1 MASCAPLIGFSC
13 QQRNPTKAAHIHNY
27 CCPLR
32 ECKSPALTLTSSF
45 AVSVNDA
52 TGSGAGWNL
61 QAVIGVLADAAS
73 DTIPAGNHTI
83 QSTAVSGTT
92 GTAPTN
98 GIGYPLM
105 IPTTSGKI
113 FDAATNT
120 GTGQATMT
128 FTTHLVAPADAA
140 VGTYTATLTIT
151 ITAGP

>member
-1 MASCAPLIGFSC
+1 
-13 QQRNPTKAAHIHNY
+13 
-27 CCPLR
+27 
-32 ECKSPALTLTSSF
+32 
-45 AVSVNDA
+45 
-52 TGSGAGWNL
+52 
-61 QAVIGVLADAAS
+61 VIGVLADAAS